1 MAKGKRHTH
10 VQILSLLRQIEIE
23 PISLMRDSAR
33 AQPPMHS
40 PTMEHEPLGRLAGYT
55 SKWIQTAFVNTSR
68 LLGTYFA
75 SMSALAE
82 IYHSLRRS

>member
-40 PTMEHEPLGRLAGYT
+40 PTMEHEPLGREGGISCTWPPSDSCSERDGMPLSEKPVYRPLVT
-55 SKWIQTAFVNTSR
+55 NER
-68 LLGTYFA
+68 LKV
-75 SMSALAE
+75 
-82 IYHSLRRS
+82 